1 MGYESVTILL
11 VEDNPGDSRLIN
23 ELLKET
29 EYRTARLHTAHTLKE
44 ALDAQ
49 LPDASVA
56 CALLDLTLPD
66 SEGIDT
72 LIRLRRVYPDT
83 AIVVLTGMDDE
94 DMALGAMREGAQS
107 YLTKAE
113 LDVSILYRTL
123 RYSIERH
130 GFIRRL
136 REEEQRN
143 AHLRVNERGIKAAL
157 EHEQSMNALKSRFVS
172 LVSHEFRTPLAII
185 QGSVDLIDRYA
196 AGPEMEKVRSQ
207 ATRIHA
213 KVRELTAL
221 LGHVLDV
228 ESLDQHMATCS
239 PREFDIVALGEQVLA
254 DMQPLARTG
263 QRLIHEVVGDER
275 TVLLDH
281 EMVVRVLTNLL
292 SNAIKYSPEDSTITL
307 HTRLDARSVHLS
319 VRNEGPGIPEDD
331 QGQLFERFY
340 RGRNVG
346 TSQGTGLGL
355 NIVQR
360 FVSIMGGEISF
371 SSVPGNTVFEVRLP
385 R

>member
-1 MGYESVTILL
+1 MGYESITILL

-49 LPDASVA
+49 LPQASVA

-196 AGPEMEKVRSQ
+196 TGPEMEKVRSQ

-254 DMQPLARTG
+254 DMQPLALTG
-263 QRLIHEVVGDER
+263 QRLIHEAAGDER

-292 SNAIKYSPEDSTITL
+292 SNAMKYSPEHSTITL

-319 VRNEGPGIPEDD
+319 VRNEGPGIPEED

-340 RGRNVG
+340 RGRNAG

>member
-1 MGYESVTILL
+1 MGYESIAILL

-49 LPDASVA
+49 LPQASVA

-254 DMQPLARTG
+254 DMQPLALTG
-263 QRLIHEVVGDER
+263 QRLIHEAAGDER

-292 SNAIKYSPEDSTITL
+292 SNAMKYSPEHSTITL

-319 VRNEGPGIPEDD
+319 VRNEGPGIPEED

-340 RGRNVG
+340 RGRNAG

>member
-1 MGYESVTILL
+1 MGYESITILL

-49 LPDASVA
+49 LPHASVA

-66 SEGIDT
+66 SEGIHT

-157 EHEQSMNALKSRFVS
+157 EQEQSMNALKSRFVS

-196 AGPEMEKVRSQ
+196 TGPEMEKVRSQ

-239 PREFDIVALGEQVLA
+239 PKEFDIVALGEQVLA

-263 QRLIHEVVGDER
+263 QRLIHEVTGEER

-292 SNAIKYSPEDSTITL
+292 SNAIKYSPEHSTITL
-307 HTRLDARSVHLS
+307 DTRLDPRSIHLS
-319 VRNEGPGIPEDD
+319 VRNEGPGISEED

-371 SSVPGNTVFEVRLP
+371 SSVPGNTVFEVHLP

>member
-1 MGYESVTILL
+1 MGYESITILL

-49 LPDASVA
+49 LPQASVA

-239 PREFDIVALGEQVLA
+239 PREFDIVTLGEQVLA
-254 DMQPLARTG
+254 DMQPLALTG
-263 QRLIHEVVGDER
+263 QRLIHEAAGDER

-292 SNAIKYSPEDSTITL
+292 SNAMKYSPEHSTITL

-319 VRNEGPGIPEDD
+319 VRNEGPGIPEED

-340 RGRNVG
+340 RGRNAG

>member
-1 MGYESVTILL
+1 
-11 VEDNPGDSRLIN
+11 
-23 ELLKET
+23 
-29 EYRTARLHTAHTLKE
+29 
-44 ALDAQ
+44 
-49 LPDASVA
+49 
-56 CALLDLTLPD
+56 
-66 SEGIDT
+66 
-72 LIRLRRVYPDT
+72 
-83 AIVVLTGMDDE
+83 
-94 DMALGAMREGAQS
+94 
-107 YLTKAE
+107 
-113 LDVSILYRTL
+113 
-123 RYSIERH
+123 
-130 GFIRRL
+130 
-136 REEEQRN
+136 
-143 AHLRVNERGIKAAL
+143 
-157 EHEQSMNALKSRFVS
+157 
-172 LVSHEFRTPLAII
+172 
-185 QGSVDLIDRYA
+185 
-196 AGPEMEKVRSQ
+196 
-207 ATRIHA
+207 
-213 KVRELTAL
+213 
-221 LGHVLDV
+221 
-228 ESLDQHMATCS
+228 MATCS